1 MHAIPREPQG
11 RVTRGRFGVRTPFR
25 PIIKIERAEYQEKI
39 RTAAGRIG
47 GADEM
52 RRSDAGEIPEHRDR
66 LLLLLRRVRRRQG
79 GACLLRQGVRVA
91 LLLGCCL

>member
-1 MHAIPREPQG
+1 MRAIPREPQG
-11 RVTRGRFGVRTPFR
+11 HVTRGRFGVRTTCR
-25 PIIKIERAEYQEKI
+25 PIMTIGRAEYQKKI

-47 GADEM
+47 GADEL

-66 LLLLLRRVRRRQG
+66 LLLLLRRVRRRQR